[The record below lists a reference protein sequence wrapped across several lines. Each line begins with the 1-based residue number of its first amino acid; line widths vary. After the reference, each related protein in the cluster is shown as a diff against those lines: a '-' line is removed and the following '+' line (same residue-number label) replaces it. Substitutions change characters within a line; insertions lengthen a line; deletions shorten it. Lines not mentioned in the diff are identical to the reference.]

1 MKYPYAYEAFT
12 QAISLMAT
20 SPETLN
26 ERIGNA
32 YINHL
37 LKLKSSDL
45 PEEIRYRFES
55 LSDKLT
61 RVEPSGVEGRVMA
74 TLKRMS
80 IGEAIEVAQEILSM
94 AAIVKSRNWE

>member
-12 QAISLMAT
+12 QAISSMAT
-20 SPETLN
+20 SPETLH

-37 LKLKSSDL
+37 LQLKSSDL

-61 RVEPSGVEGRVMA
+61 GVEQSGGEGSVMA
-74 TLKRMS
+74 TVKRMS
-80 IGEAIEVAQEILSM
+80 IGEAIEVAKEILSM